1 MTVPSNSPTRSGF
14 QLDTNRHP
22 VCAQQNIRIGHS
34 PDPDDAFMFHALT
47 TGRIDTQGRNYVH
60 EIHDIERLNGYAL
73 QGRFEVSAVSIHSYP
88 RIADRY
94 ELMNCGASMGE
105 GYGPILVSRTVMS
118 IDEAKSANIA
128 IPGLGTSA
136 YLALRLAWGDVNVT
150 VVPFDEIIPA
160 VIRGEYDVGLV
171 IHEGQVTWAD
181 DGLELILDLGVWW
194 HEQTGLPLPLGG
206 NVVRR
211 DLGEELCLS
220 IARDIEHSIR
230 HSLNDPASALD
241 FAKSWGRGIDD
252 ESNREFVGMY
262 VNQRTLD
269 YGDDGR
275 EAVRRFI
282 SEGQSI
288 GMVDSAL
295 DVGRMGFIGCENG

>member
-1 MTVPSNSPTRSGF
+1 M
-14 QLDTNRHP
+14 
-22 VCAQQNIRIGHS
+22 CAQIDIKIGHS

-47 TGRIDTQGRNYVH
+47 TGDIDTQGRRYVH
-60 EIHDIERLNGYAL
+60 EIHDIEQLNQYAL
-73 QGRFEVSAVSIHSYP
+73 KGSFEVSAVSIHSYP

-105 GYGPILVSRTVMS
+105 GYGPILVSRTEMS
-118 IDEAKSANIA
+118 EDEAMSAMIA

-136 YLALRLAWGDVNVT
+136 YLALRLAWGNVR
-150 VVPFDEIIPA
+150 VIVAPFDEIIPG
-160 VIRGEYDVGLV
+160 VIRGDYDVGLL

-181 DGLELILDLGVWW
+181 DGLHLILDLGEWW

-211 DLGEELCLS
+211 DLGQELCLD
-220 IARDIEHSIR
+220 IAGDIERSIR
-230 HSLNDPASALD
+230 HSLDHPDSALE

-269 YGDDGR
+269 YGEDGR
-275 EAVRRFI
+275 EAVRKFI
-282 SEGQSI
+282 TEGQRI
-288 GMVDSAL
+288 GMVDGSL
-295 DVGRMGFIGCENG
+295 DVRDIGFIRCRDD

>member
-1 MTVPSNSPTRSGF
+1 M
-14 QLDTNRHP
+14 
-22 VCAQQNIRIGHS
+22 CAQIDIKIGHS

-47 TGRIDTQGRNYVH
+47 TGDIDTQGRRYVH
-60 EIHDIERLNGYAL
+60 EIHDIEQLNQYAL
-73 QGRFEVSAVSIHSYP
+73 KGSFEVSAVSIHSYP

-105 GYGPILVSRTVMS
+105 GYGPILVSRTEMS
-118 IDEAKSANIA
+118 EDEAMSAMIA

-136 YLALRLAWGDVNVT
+136 YLALRLAWGNVR
-150 VVPFDEIIPA
+150 VIVAPFDEIIPGI
-160 VIRGEYDVGLV
+160 IRGDYDVGLL

-181 DGLELILDLGVWW
+181 DGLHLILDLGEWW

-211 DLGEELCLS
+211 DLGQELCLD
-220 IARDIEHSIR
+220 IAGDIERSIR
-230 HSLNDPASALD
+230 HSLDHPDSALE

-269 YGDDGR
+269 YGEDGR
-275 EAVRRFI
+275 EAVRKFI
-282 SEGQSI
+282 TEGQRI
-288 GMVDSAL
+288 GMVDGSL
-295 DVGRMGFIGCENG
+295 DVRDIGFIGCRDD